1 MRHYTLYIYRI
12 AIACLLLAAWVNP
25 AMGQGT
31 IQNGTLEPDNEV
43 VEVLYVNPDE
53 QKKVIFQ
60 VQGGMPGTGN
70 DWNTDNIDGY
80 IRWYSQI
87 GKDGDPGITGIEA
100 PKQANNTVSG
110 NNPKLL
116 TEYKNG
122 YAWRRTDFNSTAS
135 SDAACWINCS
145 FTASQLQQGVTLV
158 CEGSSTAAYTNNGD
172 LHPRRISV
180 RRIYHLKN
188 ASERAQLQKN
198 KLDKFKELKI
208 DLSDPNGSSLT
219 SLLDKPDWTLYL
231 MQDYEIHLPLGKK
244 STFRLPERLDNY
256 YPGGNAATDVRWIVY
271 DGNKE
276 YLDYKDNTDDKI
288 ENLITNPPATGTT
301 QQRRYILTAVKSGR
315 QGEWY
320 PVSLLRLIYDPYA
333 EHLTESELENM
344 QNDPN
349 YKDRFEAKLLAGNRY
364 ERIADIGFQN
374 EGEFVSNIN
383 NLTGTTA
390 NKKNNIRQTT
400 SDLNL
405 QSFYAFADPLEYDYK
420 KAYRAS
426 VGRGEYGLYRTLNYP
441 GVSEKNSYIE
451 SSNKQ
456 NRGRYTDYFA
466 SVDGYALVDHTY
478 EETDGGKLGYFF
490 YLDAADEPGVITKIG
505 INQLCSN
512 TSLIGTAWVCD
523 AASGGNRAEIG
534 FTFKK
539 RDRESGEETILAKYY
554 TGRFEQK
561 ESTVNGQ
568 RIQAWQQV
576 FFKFSFSQ
584 DLIDADYDY
593 LIEVANNCPSSGGAD
608 YAVDDIRVYRSLP
621 NIDVQRK
628 DACSASTLE
637 ISSDYETLQRNM
649 GWDVDPDVL
658 SNVDDGML
666 NSYKYRKFRYGLM
679 GPTLETDLN
688 SVEQYLRYLGNI
700 YYGFVKSPD
709 VDAADPD
716 SWITISKQIAGVV
729 TSVKARSKSLRVIV
743 PTDLETFESS
753 GGTEENQ
760 DVKLPK
766 TLEEALRTEC
776 KLNIRAIRDFVQEVE
791 QRVWENPDPKDQ
803 DYKLT
808 TSDPL
813 YEQLRKAL
821 YENGLWNSNDT
832 SNGNDEQGNNIGAA
846 NVDGVFEDPTGL
858 GALYETSVVSMF
870 KFLQI
875 PRIRC
880 PWHVDDKI
888 YLDALHV
895 DNTDLHF
902 AGEIYY
908 DEQGNKQTSDGK
920 YYVVMFN
927 ADNIK
932 DSYEEHNSINLKDP
946 CTLISPFYVVPSVT
960 IAVDTKSEATG
971 MTCIGSIHTLEA
983 KLMVANVDDYGNIID
998 ATMNELNVQYPNARY
1013 TFDWFLGSMED
1024 YNKQTGDNGRDL
1036 QAILAALRGELGD
1049 DTGSFTVQDVN
1060 SSSLSPE
1067 EKTLLT
1073 DLLGDNTTEPRLVS
1087 GKEATFRWVKEVVAI
1102 PYVPDIQE
1110 SEPQRAKM
1118 FCTKPQAFTLAEGLN
1133 VPEAPLGYPGEDY
1146 PDNDQKPFNA
1156 PLRLGMRHIIS
1167 GQVISNV
1174 PIRSDKIK
1182 FGVTGEDSKGTSL
1195 RMIESKK
1202 DVFLRQNASIY
1213 TKVGELDYLYVD
1225 RDDATTPDAL
1235 SFHFTQPQGQ
1245 DWSDLFQEGQT
1256 YQLYI
1261 PFGEFDSNGN
1271 LIDNSCEGYIVM
1283 DIKIVPEYLTW
1294 KGDAAAV
1301 WYNDGNWQ
1309 QSTEAELYMGNKGNT
1324 DANGSDEITNAFA
1337 PLYFS
1342 KITIPSNGVLNL
1354 SEEKGSTLSPGT
1366 GATLNIQYDMAVN
1379 NTGTNDAI
1387 EVVPYYGNK
1396 VSEIYFKPEAKL
1408 VNQHFLNYEKAWVE
1422 FEMSNNDKRWFAS
1435 PLQDVYAGDFYAPK
1449 TNGRQETE
1457 AFKDINY
1464 NANGT
1469 NSRWAPAFYQKA
1481 WNSAINYATAIG
1493 GISSEQ
1499 VAAVKSNWSIEY
1511 NDVTV
1516 KYPIGKGFYL
1526 SVEDVPTPNGSNK
1539 ALVRLPKAD
1548 KSYSYEAA
1556 PTKAAPDRTSTNVR
1570 TNSGQL
1576 AAYKTATS
1584 SLSDGTVTVK
1594 LSDLFGESAEDV
1606 AGDATTTKKR
1616 HFLVGNPYMTYLNM
1630 TEFFNG
1636 NDFLAKKYW
1645 RLENGTARA
1654 VVGTPDVSWS
1664 GESTTGT
1671 VNPMEAFFV
1680 ELADNATVDGNTEI
1694 TFTPAMMSATEIAE
1708 GGATTKGATATNPV
1722 ITITAE
1728 RGEIKS
1734 VSTLSTSDRA
1744 DNGYKADEDA
1754 VVLLDSELDAP
1765 MVYTVA
1771 GSLAAQ
1777 VNAVK
1782 SIRNIGLGIYNE
1794 ANDEVTLTIEGLSRL
1809 ANPLYLYDSHTR
1821 KSVKLEDDSYSLRVA
1836 GDSHGRY
1843 FLRDSELG
1851 SELENTI
1858 SIYSARR
1865 GQVIVSSLRPVKEIK
1880 VFGLNGS
1887 QVRRFSVNTTRYS
1900 FDLPAGIYMIHA
1912 GDGEQAHTE
1921 KVIVR

>member
-31 IQNGTLEPDNEV
+31 IQNGTLEPDNV
-43 VEVLYVNPDE
+43 VEEVLYVNPDE
-53 QKKVIFQ
+53 QKSIVLQEFSS
-60 VQGGMPGTGN
+60 PGTEN
-70 DWNTDNIDGY
+70 LDGY
-80 IRWYSQI
+80 IRWYSTV
-87 GKDGDPGITGIEA
+87 GTTGSPGIIG
-100 PKQANNTVSG
+100 
-110 NNPKLL
+110 L
-116 TEYKNG
+116 TRKVETQNSSLEEYTNG
-122 YAWRRTDFNSTAS
+122 YAWTRTSVNADNPGDPHAIDYKFSEKLLA
-135 SDAACWINCS
+135 
-145 FTASQLQQGVTLV
+145 QGVTVV
-158 CEGSSTAAYTNNGD
+158 CDASSIMAEPKTEENWPNRVTN

-180 RRIYHLKN
+180 RRIYHLKD
-188 ASERAQLQKN
+188 ASERAQLQGG
-198 KLDKFKELKI
+198 KLNKFKELGI
-208 DLSDPNGSSLT
+208 NLSDPRGSSLT
-219 SLLDKPDWTLYL
+219 SLLGKPNWTPYL
-231 MQDYEIHLPLGKK
+231 MQDYEIHLPLGKE

-256 YPGGNAATDVRWIVY
+256 YPGGKVATNVRWIVY
-271 DGNKE
+271 GEDGKYMEHMNNK
-276 YLDYKDNTDDKI
+276 DDKI
-288 ENLITNPPATGTT
+288 ENLLTPPTGTT
-301 QQRRYILTAVKSGR
+301 QQRRYILTAVKSG
-315 QGEWY
+315 ESDWH
-320 PVSLLRLIYDPYA
+320 PVSLLKLIYDPYA
-333 EHLTESELENM
+333 EHLTESELANM
-344 QNDPN
+344 QDDPN

-374 EGEFVSNIN
+374 EDEFVLDIED
-383 NLTGTTA
+383 LKGTTA
-390 NKKNNIRQTT
+390 NKKKNIRDKT
-400 SDLNL
+400 SDLDL
-405 QSFYAFADPLEYDYK
+405 QSFYAFADPLEYEYK
-420 KAYRAS
+420 RNYRATA
-426 VGRGEYGLYRTLNYP
+426 GRGEYGLYRTLNYP
-441 GVSEKNSYIE
+441 GISGKDSFIDSDERKG
-451 SSNKQ
+451 K
-456 NRGRYTDYFA
+456 YTDYFA
-466 SVDGYALVDHTY
+466 SKGGYALVDHTY
-478 EETDGGKLGYFF
+478 EETNGGRLGYFF
-490 YLDAADEPGVITKIG
+490 YLDAADRPGVITKIG

-523 AASGGNRAEIG
+523 AAKDGNRAEIG

-539 RDRESGEETILAKYY
+539 RNPKGEETILAKYY

-561 ESTVNGQ
+561 ESTVKGQ
-568 RIQAWQQV
+568 EIQAWQQV

-584 DLIDADYDY
+584 DLINEGDDY

-628 DACSASTLE
+628 DACSASILE
-637 ISSDYETLQRNM
+637 ISSDYETVQRNM
-649 GWDVDPDVL
+649 GWDVEPDVL
-658 SNVDDGML
+658 SQVDDKLL

-679 GPTLETDLN
+679 GPTLETNLN
-688 SVEQYLRYLGNI
+688 LLDEHLRYLGNI
-700 YYGFVKSPD
+700 YYGFVKSRD
-709 VDAADPD
+709 VNAADPN

-729 TSVKARSKSLRVIV
+729 TSAKARSKSLRVVV
-743 PTDLETFESS
+743 PTDLEKFE
-753 GGTEENQ
+753 GKGTEEG
-760 DVKLPK
+760 VKVELPGD
-766 TLEEALRTEC
+766 LDAALRTEC
-776 KLNIRAIRDFVQEVE
+776 KLNIRAIRDFVQDVYLGK
-791 QRVWENPDPKDQ
+791 WEDATGEYAMDTNNDL
-803 DYKLT
+803 YKE
-808 TSDPL
+808 L
-813 YEQLRKAL
+813 YNAL
-821 YENGLWNSNDT
+821 YKDKGLWNSDDK
-832 SNGNDEQGNNIGAA
+832 SNGKYSDGTIIGAA
-846 NVDGVFEDPTGL
+846 NVEEVFKDPTGL

-902 AGEIYY
+902 AGEIYI
-908 DEQGNKQTSDGK
+908 DEKTGDEVTSDGK
-920 YYVVMFN
+920 YFVVMFN

-932 DSYEEHNSINLKDP
+932 ASYGEQNTINLKDP

-960 IAVDTKSEATG
+960 IAVDTESEATG
-971 MTCIGSIHTLEA
+971 RTCIGSIHTLEA

-998 ATMNELNVQYPNARY
+998 NKMKPFEDKYGSRY
-1013 TFDWFLGSMED
+1013 TFDWYLGSMEE
-1024 YNKQTGDNGRDL
+1024 YNQQTGNSGRDL
-1036 QAILAALRGELGD
+1036 QAILADLRKELGAHD
-1049 DTGSFTVQDVN
+1049 DTRSITVQDVN
-1060 SSSLSPE
+1060 NSKKLSSE
-1067 EKTLLT
+1067 EQTLLT

-1087 GKEATFRWVKEVVAI
+1087 GKTATFRWVKEVVAI

-1110 SEPQRAKM
+1110 NETQRAKM
-1118 FCTKPQAFTLAEGLN
+1118 FCTQPQAFTLAEGLN
-1133 VPEAPLGYPGEDY
+1133 VPEAPLGYPGVVY

-1156 PLRLGMRHIIS
+1156 PLRLGMCHITS
-1167 GQVISNV
+1167 GKHISNV
-1174 PIRSDKIK
+1174 PIRSDKIE
-1182 FGVTGEDSKGTSL
+1182 FGVTGEDRKGTSL

-1213 TKVGELDYLYVD
+1213 TKVGELDNLYVD
-1225 RDDATTPDAL
+1225 KDPNTETPDSL
-1235 SFHFTQPQGQ
+1235 SFRFTQPQGQ

-1261 PFGEFDSNGN
+1261 PFGEYDSSDK

-1294 KGDAAAV
+1294 TGSNSDA

-1309 QSTEAELYMGNKGNT
+1309 RSTKAELYKDDKAADKDVNDNT
-1324 DANGSDEITNAFA
+1324 DVENAFS

-1354 SEEKGSTLSPGT
+1354 SEENGLTLSPRT
-1366 GATLNIQYDMAVN
+1366 GATSNIQYDMAIN

-1457 AFKDINY
+1457 AFKDIKY
-1464 NANGT
+1464 NATNGT

-1481 WNSAINYATAIG
+1481 WNSAINYATEID

-1526 SVEDVPTPNGSNK
+1526 SVEDVPTPNAGNGT

-1548 KSYSYEAA
+1548 DNYNYEQA
-1556 PTKAAPDRTSTNVR
+1556 PVTKAAGNMTSTPK

-1576 AAYKTATS
+1576 AAYKTQA
-1584 SLSDGTVTVK
+1584 GTVTVK

-1630 TEFFNG
+1630 TEFFNK

-1654 VVGTPDVSWS
+1654 VVGTPDVDFEN
-1664 GESTTGT
+1664 GATTGT
-1671 VNPMEAFFV
+1671 VEPMEAFFV
-1680 ELADNATVDGNTEI
+1680 ELAANATVDNNTI
-1694 TFTPAMMSATEIAE
+1694 TFTPSMMSATEIAE

>member
-12 AIACLLLAAWVNP
+12 AIACLLMAAWVNP

-31 IQNGTLEPDNEV
+31 IQDGTLKPDNEV

-53 QKKVIFQ
+53 QKSIVLQKFSS
-60 VQGGMPGTGN
+60 PGTEN
-70 DWNTDNIDGY
+70 LDGY
-80 IRWYSQI
+80 IRWYSTV
-87 GKDGDPGITGIEA
+87 DGGSPGITG
-100 PKQANNTVSG
+100 
-110 NNPKLL
+110 L
-116 TEYKNG
+116 TRKDQTQNSSLTIYTNG
-122 YAWRRTDFNSTAS
+122 YAWTRTDVTADNPKDPHEIYYEFS
-135 SDAACWINCS
+135 KE
-145 FTASQLQQGVTLV
+145 QLAQGVTVV
-158 CEGSSTAAYTNNGD
+158 CDASSIMAELKEEGYWPNRVTN
-172 LHPRRISV
+172 LYPRRISV
-180 RRIYHLKN
+180 RRIYHLKD
-188 ASERAQLQKN
+188 ASERAQLQGG
-198 KLDKFKELKI
+198 KLTEFGKLNI
-208 DLSDPNGSSLT
+208 NLSDPRGSSLT
-219 SLLDKPDWTLYL
+219 SLLDKPDWTPYL
-231 MQDYEIHLPLGKK
+231 MQDYEIHLPLGKE

-301 QQRRYILTAVKSGR
+301 QQRRYILTAVKSG
-315 QGEWY
+315 ESDWH
-320 PVSLLRLIYDPYA
+320 PVSLLKLIYDPYA
-333 EHLTESELENM
+333 EHLTESELANM
-344 QNDPN
+344 QDDPN
-349 YKDRFEAKLLAGNRY
+349 YKDRFEARLLAGNRY

-374 EGEFVSNIN
+374 EGEFVRDIED
-383 NLTGTTA
+383 LKGTTA
-390 NKKNNIRQTT
+390 NKKKNIRDKT

-405 QSFYAFADPLEYDYK
+405 QSFYAFADPLEYEFKRY
-420 KAYRAS
+420 YRATA
-426 VGRGEYGLYRTLNYP
+426 GRGEYGLYRTLNYP
-441 GVSEKNSYIE
+441 GISGKDSFIDSDERKG
-451 SSNKQ
+451 K
-456 NRGRYTDYFA
+456 YTDYFA
-466 SVDGYALVDHTY
+466 SNGGYALVDHTY
-478 EETDGGKLGYFF
+478 EETKGEKLGYFF
-490 YLDAADEPGVITKIG
+490 YLDAADRPGVITKIG

-523 AASGGNRAEIG
+523 AASGGYRAEIG

-539 RDRESGEETILAKYY
+539 RDRETGKETILAKYY
-554 TGRFEQK
+554 TGRFAQK
-561 ESTVNGQ
+561 KSTVKGQ
-568 RIQAWQQV
+568 EIQAWQQV

-584 DLIDADYDY
+584 DLINEGDDY
-593 LIEVANNCPSSGGAD
+593 LIEVANNCPSSNGAD

-637 ISSDYETLQRNM
+637 ISSDYETVQRNM
-649 GWDVDPDVL
+649 GWDVEPDVL
-658 SNVDDGML
+658 SQVDDKLL

-688 SVEQYLRYLGNI
+688 LLDEHLRYLGNI
-700 YYGFVKSPD
+700 YYGFVKSRD
-709 VDAADPD
+709 VNAADPN

-729 TSVKARSKSLRVIV
+729 TSAKARSKSLRVVV
-743 PTDLETFESS
+743 PTDLEKFE
-753 GGTEENQ
+753 GKGTEEG
-760 DVKLPK
+760 VIVELPGD
-766 TLEEALRTEC
+766 LGAALRTEC

-791 QRVWENPDPKDQ
+791 EGKWKDATGEYAM
-803 DYKLT
+803 DTNKDLYKE
-808 TSDPL
+808 L
-813 YEQLRKAL
+813 YNAL
-821 YENGLWNSNDT
+821 YKDKGLWNSDDK
-832 SNGNDEQGNNIGAA
+832 SNGNDEQGINIGAA
-846 NVDGVFEDPTGL
+846 NVEGVFDDPTGL
-858 GALYETSVVSMF
+858 GALYETSVVHMF

-880 PWHVDDKI
+880 PWHDGDKI

-908 DEQGNKQTSDGK
+908 DEEGKEQTSNGK

-1036 QAILAALRGELGD
+1036 QAILAALRGGLGD

-1060 SSSLSPE
+1060 SSSLNSE
-1067 EKTLLT
+1067 EKKLLT

-1133 VPEAPLGYPGEDY
+1133 VPEAPLGYPNVGY

-1156 PLRLGMRHIIS
+1156 PLRLGMCHITS
-1167 GQVISNV
+1167 GQHISNV
-1174 PIRSDKIK
+1174 PIRSDKIR

-1213 TKVGELDYLYVD
+1213 TKVGELDNLYVD
-1225 RDDATTPDAL
+1225 KDKTTDKPDAL

-1245 DWSDLFQEGQT
+1245 DWNTLFQEGQT

-1261 PFGEFDSNGN
+1261 PFGEYDSSEN

-1294 KGDAAAV
+1294 TGSNSDA
-1301 WYNDGNWQ
+1301 WYNDDNWQ
-1309 QSTEAELYMGNKGNT
+1309 RSTKAELYRDDKAADKDVNDNT
-1324 DANGSDEITNAFA
+1324 DVENAFS

-1354 SEEKGSTLSPGT
+1354 SEENGSTLNPGT
-1366 GATLNIQYDMAVN
+1366 GATLNIQYDMAVY

-1396 VSEIYFKPEAKL
+1396 VDQIYFKPEAKL

-1449 TNGRQETE
+1449 ANGRQETE
-1457 AFKDINY
+1457 AFTDINY
-1464 NANGT
+1464 NANT

-1481 WNSAINYATAIG
+1481 WNSAINYATEID

-1526 SVEDVPTPNGSNK
+1526 SVEDVPTPNAGNGT

-1548 KSYSYEAA
+1548 DNYNYEQA
-1556 PTKAAPDRTSTNVR
+1556 PVTKAAGNMTSTPK

-1576 AAYKTATS
+1576 AAYKTLA
-1584 SLSDGTVTVK
+1584 GTVTVK

-1630 TEFFNG
+1630 TEFFNE

-1654 VVGTPDVSWS
+1654 VVGTPDVDFEN
-1664 GESTTGT
+1664 GATTGT
-1671 VNPMEAFFV
+1671 VEPMEAFFV
-1680 ELADNATVDGNTEI
+1680 ELAANATVDNNTI
-1694 TFTPAMMSATEIAE
+1694 TFTPSMMSATEIAE